1 MENQFEKKEE
11 EKSGIKQSIL
21 DYLHDVIYILSAV
34 VLLCLLCFRVVVVNG
49 SSMYNTLIDGD
60 YLLLISN
67 TFYRDPQP
75 GDIVVASIDSFDNGK
90 PIVKRVIATEGQF
103 VDIDFEAGIVYVDGV
118 ALEENYTYTKTT
130 TQEGVSFPLRV
141 EENHVF
147 LMGDNR
153 KESRDSRYPAI
164 GQVDEREL
172 LGKAVFLFMPG
183 TNKGNDPFDI
193 TRIGVLGK

>member
-1 MENQFEKKEE
+1 MDKNTGPKSVQNRKENENL
-11 EKSGIKQSIL
+11 L
-21 DYLHDVIYILSAV
+21 DYLHDLIYILAV
-34 VLLCLLCFRVVVVNG
+34 VMLLCLLCFRIVVVNG

-75 GDIVVASIDSFDNGK
+75 GDIVVASIDSFDDGA
-90 PIVKRVIATEGQF
+90 PIVKRIIATEGQI

-118 ALEENYTYTKTT
+118 ALEEDYTYTKTT

-141 EENHVF
+141 EEGHVF

-153 KESRDSRYPAI
+153 ESSRDSRYPGI
-164 GQVDEREL
+164 GQVDRREL
-172 LGKAVFLFMPG
+172 LGKAVFLLLPG
-183 TNKGNDPFDI
+183 TNRGHDSFDI
-193 TRIGVLGK
+193 SRIGGLGK

>member
-1 MENQFEKKEE
+1 MEHKFEKKAE
-11 EKSGIKQSIL
+11 EKGGVRESIL
-21 DYLHDVIYILSAV
+21 DYLHDLIYILAV
-34 VLLCLLCFRVVVVNG
+34 VMLLCLLCFRIVVVNG

-75 GDIVVASIDSFDNGK
+75 GDIVVASIDSFDDGA
-90 PIVKRVIATEGQF
+90 PIVKRIIATEGQI

-118 ALEENYTYTKTT
+118 ALEEDYTYTKTT

-141 EENHVF
+141 EEGHVF

-153 KESRDSRYPAI
+153 ESSRDSRYPGI
-164 GQVDEREL
+164 GQVDRREL
-172 LGKAVFLFMPG
+172 LGKAVFLLLPG
-183 TNKGNDPFDI
+183 TNRGHDSFDI
-193 TRIGVLGK
+193 SRIGGLGK

>member
-1 MENQFEKKEE
+1 M
-11 EKSGIKQSIL
+11 
-21 DYLHDVIYILSAV
+21 
-34 VLLCLLCFRVVVVNG
+34 
-49 SSMYNTLIDGD
+49 
-60 YLLLISN
+60 
-67 TFYRDPQP
+67 
-75 GDIVVASIDSFDNGK
+75 
-90 PIVKRVIATEGQF
+90 
-103 VDIDFEAGIVYVDGV
+103 DGV
-118 ALEENYTYTKTT
+118 ALEEDYTYTKTT

-183 TNKGNDPFDI
+183 TNKGYDPFDI
-193 TRIGVLGK
+193 TRIGALGK